1 MKRTISIKLATSP
14 DQEERLTLLQ
24 QEFAH
29 ACNAL
34 ASLDL
39 EHKCNNR
46 VKLHHLG
53 YYAARDAFPG
63 LGSQMTCNSIASVVR
78 SYKSLLSNNPG
89 LKKTDWPTITF
100 RESGSVHFDKRTY
113 SIKDNALSLFTTQGR
128 IVVPMNVGKFQ
139 KTFLETGITTEAEL
153 VRRKGRFY
161 FNLVLD
167 LPDVAK
173 RENGKVGA
181 VDLGENNIATMHTGK
196 IFGGGKLRHD
206 RDKFLA
212 LRGRLQRNG
221 SQSARQRLCKVS
233 GREARHVTQV
243 NHEISKAIVAEAVRD
258 ECSTIAME
266 DLTNIRKRIMA
277 GKRMRSR
284 LHRWAWAQLQ
294 RFVAYK
300 AEAAGIRVE
309 FVSPAYTSQTCSVCG
324 RIGVRVKHRFS
335 CSCGSLAHSDLNA
348 SRNLAR
354 LGATAVASTGAVNRP
369 NVEMHPRL
377 P

>member
-1 MKRTISIKLATSP
+1 
-14 DQEERLTLLQ
+14 
-24 QEFAH
+24 
-29 ACNAL
+29 
-34 ASLDL
+34 
-39 EHKCNNR
+39 
-46 VKLHHLG
+46 
-53 YYAARDAFPG
+53 
-63 LGSQMTCNSIASVVR
+63 
-78 SYKSLLSNNPG
+78 
-89 LKKTDWPTITF
+89 
-100 RESGSVHFDKRTY
+100 
-113 SIKDNALSLFTTQGR
+113 
-128 IVVPMNVGKFQ
+128 
-139 KTFLETGITTEAEL
+139 
-153 VRRKGRFY
+153 
-161 FNLVLD
+161 
-167 LPDVAK
+167 
-173 RENGKVGA
+173 
-181 VDLGENNIATMHTGK
+181 
-196 IFGGGKLRHD
+196 
-206 RDKFLA
+206 
-212 LRGRLQRNG
+212 
-221 SQSARQRLCKVS
+221 
-233 GREARHVTQV
+233 V